1 MTTPL
6 TEFVNP
12 NNIRAHVATHT
23 NNNDSNM
30 IVENDGKAKF
40 PNPNH
45 GNVEFTISG
54 SAQTTTSIAVATP
67 SSIESFIESSL
78 SKTMIVD
85 GAKVCTDTPD
95 WVDKYNDTC
104 EFYMKIDAST
114 PNRCKVW
121 GDKGAKINKLTGV
134 SLGVANDNC
143 CICGGGS
150 IATAIDITDDDD
162 DDGDENVAVVNP
174 GGTCGKGRGDRGN
187 GICANG
193 LCCSE
198 VRERE

>member
-1 MTTPL
+1 L

-12 NNIRAHVATHT
+12 NNIQAHIAAHT
-23 NNNDSNM
+23 NNNN
-30 IVENDGKAKF
+30 NNNNKAKF

-45 GNVEFTISG
+45 GEFTISSG
-54 SAQTTTSIAVATP
+54 SSAQTTTSIAVATP
-67 SSIESFIESSL
+67 SSSSIESFIESSL

-104 EFYMKIDAST
+104 EFYAKIDAST

-121 GDKGAKINKLTGV
+121 GDKGAKVNKLTGV

-150 IATAIDITDDDD
+150 ITTAIDTTDDDD
-162 DDGDENVAVVNP
+162 DGDDDDENVAVVNP